1 MERRRFELFRQQHER
16 SLRLRMIGDDQQSDD
31 IVYNAQ
37 YVQAQMSSINLHS
50 NRAVVNDDET
60 PTRSMQPINPPGEL
74 STARKRRV
82 RSQVSNPAK
91 CIY

>member
-16 SLRLRMIGDDQQSDD
+16 SLQSDD